1 MMNSEEY
8 EWDVFICHATEDK
21 DAFVRELAKR
31 IKRCKLRD
39 RKVKVWYD
47 EFTMEA
53 GDSLSDTI
61 SVGVKNSRYGIVVLS
76 PNFLKKEWPNRELKA
91 LLQRDSRDFKVIV
104 PIWLDI
110 DHEGVKEHYP
120 LLADEYAI
128 EANNGMTNAVRM
140 LMRIIR
146 KGIS

>member
-1 MMNSEEY
+1 
-8 EWDVFICHATEDK
+8 
-21 DAFVRELAKR
+21 
-31 IKRCKLRD
+31 
-39 RKVKVWYD
+39 
-47 EFTMEA
+47 MEA

-61 SVGVKNSRYGIVVLS
+61 SVGVKKSRYGIVVLS

-110 DHEGVKEHYP
+110 DHEGVKKHYP

-128 EANNGMTNAVRM
+128 EAANGMTNAVRK
-140 LMRIIR
+140 LTRIIR